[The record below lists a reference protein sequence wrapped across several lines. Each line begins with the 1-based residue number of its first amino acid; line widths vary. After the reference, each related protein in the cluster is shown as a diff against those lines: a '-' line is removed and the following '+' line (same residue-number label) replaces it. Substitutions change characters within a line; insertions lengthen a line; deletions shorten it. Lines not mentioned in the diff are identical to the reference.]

1 MKVNTHCLPG
11 DQQLHFYQ
19 QHMVNAATNYETK
32 LTYQKCLKYYSHGLN
47 TKRDLSREREVFW
60 PKTTFQQLQED
71 IFILEDN
78 PYCAGQ
84 KVSQK
89 KVVFFTCA

>member
-1 MKVNTHCLPG
+1 MKVNTVYLEISNCIFTNST
-11 DQQLHFYQ
+11 D
-19 QHMVNAATNYETK
+19 AATNYETK

-47 TKRDLSREREVFW
+47 IKRDLSREKEVFW

-78 PYCAGQ
+78 PYCAG
-84 KVSQK
+84 
-89 KVVFFTCA
+89 